1 MFNLND
7 ILQSA
12 QGGQGINNL
21 AQQFG
26 LSPEQTQAA
35 IKAMLPG
42 LSAGLQ
48 NKAQD
53 PGGLGSIIGSLTQG
67 THQASYND
75 PAAAQA
81 PATAAAG
88 GDILGQLFGGSH
100 VTNQIAQAAAG
111 QTGLRSDILMQML
124 PVVASMVMGGMFS
137 SMQKQGMGGILSQ
150 LQNAAGSSGGL
161 GNILG
166 QVMNAQATGAAGAPA
181 SGGLGG
187 MLGSLF
193 GGLFGGGAAK
203 APQLPGGLST
213 SAVQAGIDALSKM
226 MQPGLQV
233 AAGHQQLIQDML
245 GQMMKAR

>member
-7 ILQSA
+7 IMKAA
-12 QGGQGINNL
+12 QGGQGITNL

-26 LSPEQTQAA
+26 LSPDQTQAA
-35 IKAMLPG
+35 INAMLPG

-48 NKAQD
+48 SKAQD
-53 PGGLGSIIGSLTQG
+53 PGGLGSIISSLTQG
-67 THQASYND
+67 THQATYND

-81 PATAAAG
+81 PAAAAAG

-100 VTNQIAQAAAG
+100 ITSQIAQAAAG
-111 QTGLRSDILMQML
+111 QTGLRSDILMQMM

-137 SMQKQGMGGILSQ
+137 SMQKQGMGGLLSQ
-150 LQNAAGSSGGL
+150 LQTAAGGSGGL

-166 QVMNAQATGAAGAPA
+166 QVMNAQGAGAPA
-181 SGGLGG
+181 AGGFGGILGT
-187 MLGSLF
+187 LF

-203 APQLPGGLST
+203 APPLPGGLST
-213 SAVQAGIDALSKM
+213 PAVQAGIDALGKM

-233 AAGHQQLIQDML
+233 AAGHQQMIQDML
-245 GQMMKAR
+245 AQMMKAATSR